1 MTSEVLDFSDTGQ
14 SDEHWTVS
22 KAMLGKPLRELFRAH
37 RYHLEL
43 NWSIQQAVEVK
54 QERL

>member
-1 MTSEVLDFSDTGQ
+1 MRFWILATLVSQTNIG
-14 SDEHWTVS
+14 TVS

-54 QERL
+54 QERV